1 MTSDDGNGNGNGNGG
16 DGDGKG
22 GKLTFCD
29 LAGSEQTKKSGAVG
43 ERMVEANNINK
54 SLSALKGV
62 LMAVQRNQR
71 DQRERN

>member
-1 MTSDDGNGNGNGNGG
+1 M
-16 DGDGKG
+16 
-22 GKLTFCD
+22 TFCD